1 MTKEGF
7 SANMFIRGVKMEN
20 TTKILILPSNV
31 IELPITKTEDKRDFI
46 YTEFP
51 YKHLLP
57 KLEAA

>member
-1 MTKEGF
+1 
-7 SANMFIRGVKMEN
+7 MEN

-31 IELPITKTEDKRDFI
+31 IEHTITKNEDKRDFI

-57 KLEAA
+57 KVEAA

>member
-1 MTKEGF
+1 
-7 SANMFIRGVKMEN
+7 MFIGGFEWKIQQ
-20 TTKILILPSNV
+20 KILILPSNV

-57 KLEAA
+57 KLEVA

>member
-1 MTKEGF
+1 
-7 SANMFIRGVKMEN
+7 MEN

-57 KLEAA
+57 KVEAAWLNYLKTFYC

>member
-1 MTKEGF
+1 
-7 SANMFIRGVKMEN
+7 MEN

-31 IELPITKTEDKRDFI
+31 IELPITKTEEKRDFV